1 MQHDCDERCL
11 FHKQLNTLD
20 ALQAEERPMLSLSPY
35 SQDFNPKEKMWV

>member
-1 MQHDCDERCL
+1 MQHDCDERRL

-20 ALQAEERPMLSLSPY
+20 VPQTKEHPMLSLSPY